1 MATKESAILLAQ
13 LLALVVLPIELTPQ
27 RVAELKAADRRR
39 FGSRRHTDAKVTHAC
54 RKAA

>member
-1 MATKESAILLAQ
+1 MATNENAILLAQ
-13 LLALVVLPIELTPQ
+13 LLALVVFPIELTPQ

>member
-39 FGSRRHTDAKVTHAC
+39 FGSRRHVDAKVTHAC

>member
-1 MATKESAILLAQ
+1 MSTKESAILLAQ

-39 FGSRRHTDAKVTHAC
+39 FGSRRHVDAKVTHAC